1 MSTSSLS
8 DRRKALE
15 DSFFQDQEA
24 KKISRLRD
32 ELAAKKEQADLGAAS
47 GIENEALLAALVK
60 LDVGASD
67 LSALALI
74 PLVRVAWADGTMKA
88 GERDAILHAAAEQ
101 GVSKGSHGHQ
111 LLEAWLSSPPKSE
124 LYDAWTGYVEALLAG
139 MDQAHAE
146 TLKESIL
153 GLAHDVAS
161 AAGGLLGLGAVSKG
175 EKDVLEQIGAAFD
188 K

>member
-1 MSTSSLS
+1 VSADSLS

-15 DSFFQDQEA
+15 DRFFQDQESKNIAKLRGELTA
-24 KKISRLRD
+24 KKSRE
-32 ELAAKKEQADLGAAS
+32 ELESAS
-47 GIENEALLAALVK
+47 GIDDGPLLEALVK

-74 PLVRVAWADGTMKA
+74 PLVRVAWVDGTMKD
-88 GERDAILHAAAEQ
+88 GERDAILQAAANQ
-101 GVSKGSHGHQ
+101 GISNKSHSHH
-111 LLEAWLSSPPKSE
+111 LLEAWLESPPKAE
-124 LYDAWTGYVEALLAG
+124 LFEAWESYVQALLSE
-139 MDQAHAE
+139 MDEAHGT

-161 AAGGLLGLGAVSKG
+161 AAGGILGIGTVSKS
-175 EKDVLEQIGAAFD
+175 ENEVLAAISAAFE